1 MYMENATGQA
11 IAAAI
16 GDINLDTSGLA
27 KDATLQAVNSTLGDI
42 KDAIT
47 ALSINELFIV
57 KNYTYSWTWSSSGER
72 AISITADNFNV
83 VTPDGYTPIAIS
95 RISLG
100 ALYAYMRAYNAGA
113 TGTTSMIALYYQ
125 GSSTITATATIS
137 ILYAKTG
144 AIQ

>member
-16 GDINLDTSGLA
+16 GDITFDTSGLA
-27 KDATLQAVNSTLGDI
+27 KDATLQAVNSTLGEI
-42 KDAIT
+42 KTAIT

-57 KNYTYSWTWSSSGER
+57 KNYTYSWTWSSGER
-72 AISITADNFNV
+72 AISITADNFNA

-95 RISLG
+95 RIALG
-100 ALYAYMRAYNAGA
+100 ALYAYMRAYNSSA

-125 GSSTITATATIS
+125 GSNAITATATIS
-137 ILYAKTG
+137 VLYAKTG

>member
-27 KDATLQAVNSTLGDI
+27 KDATLQAVNSTLGEI
-42 KDAIT
+42 KTAIET
-47 ALSINELFIV
+47 LSINELFIV
-57 KNYTYSWTWSSSGER
+57 KTYTYRWTWSSGER
-72 AISITADNFNV
+72 AISITADNFNA

-100 ALYAYMRAYNAGA
+100 ALYAYMRLYNASA
-113 TGTTSMIALYYQ
+113 TGTTSMIGLYYQ
-125 GSSTITATATIS
+125 GSNTITATATIS
-137 ILYAKTG
+137 VLYAKTG
-144 AIQ
+144 SIQ

>member
-16 GDINLDTSGLA
+16 GDITFDTSGLA
-27 KDATLQAVNSTLGDI
+27 KDSTLQAVNSTLRDI

-57 KNYTYSWTWSSSGER
+57 KTYTYSWTWSSGER

-137 ILYAKTG
+137 VLYAKTG
-144 AIQ
+144 SIQ